1 MLIDTF
7 VLVLSGV
14 IIAVL
19 LLVLFRFRRDA
30 GDPGSSRRRTE
41 PGTSHESRTKPCPLC
56 STMLKP
62 AWRVHSVVYPG
73 KPDKLM
79 HIFGCPVCR
88 NGEKKRMCPVCGQ
101 EVPKDGYVIA
111 RVFEKPGRTHVH
123 VLGCTRCRMG

>member
-7 VLVLSGV
+7 VLILSGV

-19 LLVLFRFRRDA
+19 LLVLFRSRKIA
-30 GDPGSSRRRTE
+30 GGSGPSRQPAE
-41 PGTSHESRTKPCPLC
+41 PETSPESRKKPCPLC
-56 STMLKP
+56 STMLP
-62 AWRVHSVVYPG
+62 PSLRLHSIVYPG

-79 HIFGCPVCR
+79 HIFGCPACR
-88 NGEKKRMCPVCGQ
+88 NGEKKRECPVCKQ
-101 EVPKDGYVIA
+101 ELPKDGYVIA